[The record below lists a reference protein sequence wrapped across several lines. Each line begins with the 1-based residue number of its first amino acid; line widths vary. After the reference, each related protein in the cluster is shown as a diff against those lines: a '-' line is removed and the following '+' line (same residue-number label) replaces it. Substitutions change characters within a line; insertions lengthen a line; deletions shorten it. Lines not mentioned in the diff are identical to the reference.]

1 MFRFVHSAD
10 WQLGARFPRFG
21 SRAPRLREARLK
33 TLARALELAAA
44 RGAEAFL
51 VAGDLFEDNQVDDAL
66 VGEVLELFGRQPG
79 LPVFLLPGNHD
90 PYSGPEC
97 VWERT
102 LFQKA
107 PAHVR
112 VLKQSQ
118 SVELRPGVFLLAS
131 PLLQKR
137 STNDPSQVLAGLAA
151 ALPTGALRIG
161 LTHGA
166 PAIVGKHQANDFPIA
181 LDAASRAGLDYLGIG
196 HWHNWLPDLDGGRMV
211 MPGTPEP
218 DQFDQERSGAV
229 AWVELDGHGGAV
241 RVERLEVA
249 TLRWVAVEVDV
260 SGCESPGAGLLTG
273 LEGLDSDRSVVRVNF
288 SGTTSPQGLSGLR
301 RETEA
306 RLDRFVAWQITDTT
320 RVELTLAERADL
332 ERRHPMLARVLED
345 LDRMEG
351 LANGSGSGGAR
362 AGGDGGLG
370 LAEVLGMLEGARIPM
385 SELGTAQFTRMRQL
399 LMETVREVAL

>member
-21 SRAPRLREARLK
+21 SRATRLREARVR
-33 TLARALELAAA
+33 TLGRTLELAAG

-66 VGEVLELFGRQPG
+66 VGEVLELFGRHPG

-90 PYSGPEC
+90 PHTGPEC
-97 VWERT
+97 VWERR
-102 LFQKA
+102 LFRNA
-107 PAHVR
+107 PDHVR
-112 VLKQSQ
+112 VLKHAQN
-118 SVELRPGVFLLAS
+118 VELRPDVFLVAS

-137 STNDPSQVLAGLAA
+137 STTDPSLVLAGLAA
-151 ALPTGALRIG
+151 ELRPDAIRIG

-166 PAIVGKHQANDFPIA
+166 PAIVGKHQPNDFPIA

-218 DQFDQERSGAV
+218 DQFGQERSGAV
-229 AWVELDGHGGAV
+229 AWVELDGRGGAA

-249 TLRWVAVEVDV
+249 TLRWVVIDVDV
-260 SGCESPGAGLLTG
+260 SGMETAEGVRLPELD
-273 LEGLDSDRSVVRVNF
+273 GLDPGGSVVRVNF
-288 SGTTSPQGLSGLR
+288 RGTTSPRLLSEVR
-301 RETEA
+301 RSTEA
-306 RLDRFVAWQITDTT
+306 RLDRFVAWQIADVT
-320 RVELTLAERADL
+320 RVELTLAERTDL

-345 LDRMEG
+345 LDRMERLVTGVGAGVERGEDDAG
-351 LANGSGSGGAR
+351 LS
-362 AGGDGGLG
+362 LVQVQ
-370 LAEVLGMLEGARIPM
+370 EMLEGAKIPVT
-385 SELGTAQFTRMRQL
+385 ELGTGQFTRMRQL
-399 LMETVREVAL
+399 LMQTVQEVAL